1 MCAILSPETFLAMT
15 KYYLAPVL
23 GWLMCFSIMLN
34 SQPPSQSYS
43 STDYNFSQ
51 SQLLIKVRKGF
62 DFEINEDLTKTLDIQ
77 KMLFELHK
85 LIRDSDI
92 ISVKKPTLQYM
103 SSNNNIYILEFD
115 EGRNI
120 NILVQDL
127 QDLYFIDYARKV
139 PIP

>member
-1 MCAILSPETFLAMT
+1 MT
-15 KYYLAPVL
+15 KYYLAPIV

-34 SQPPSQSYS
+34 SQPLSKLYS
-43 STDYNFSQ
+43 SNDYNFSK

-62 DFEINEDLTKTLDIQ
+62 DFEINDDIVKTLDIQ
-77 KMLFELHK
+77 KMLFEMHK
-85 LIRDSDI
+85 LVRSSDI

-115 EGRNI
+115 AVNNVSVLI
-120 NILVQDL
+120 QDL